1 MESHPYEKTRGE
13 GVPGVPSTITL
24 TPNASSPESQSE
36 TAEAELCRHIDARG
50 HRCRM
55 LVMTEASGL
64 CVHHEQRSLQEQ
76 REKETAEE
84 LLACGTDF
92 ADAPAANRFLGA
104 LVRQVTLQRI
114 PRRDAVTL
122 AYICQLLLN

>member
-55 LVMTEASGL
+55 LVMTSEETL
-64 CVHHEQRSLQEQ
+64 CAHHAQRQNQ
-76 REKETAEE
+76 RVSESAQE

-92 ADAPAANRFLGA
+92 PDAPPVNRFLAA
-104 LVRQVTLQRI
+104 LVRQVTL
-114 PRRDAVTL
+114 
-122 AYICQLLLN
+122 N